1 MPKVTWL
8 GEDTETYAGPSFT
21 TWQGMKFPKGV
32 AVEVTDAH
40 ALAKA
45 RINQFFKVT
54 DGEAPRR
61 GRPPKAKAE
70 AVTDGT
76 NENP

>member
-1 MPKVTWL
+1 
-8 GEDTETYAGPSFT
+8 
-21 TWQGMKFPKGV
+21 MKFPKGV

-40 ALAKA
+40 ALAKS

-61 GRPPKAKAE
+61 GRPPKAKVE
-70 AVTDGT
+70 AVTDGA